1 MNVREHQLA
10 LDVIKRYI
18 QLKEQL
24 QIEVPHL
31 VFRFTRAELISI
43 MKWKY
48 AGPALEAYDLES
60 MSDTELSKAVGS
72 ESEILEYFIE
82 KWERRIQLTPT
93 LNLEETRSFFTKHE
107 IESHYLNF
115 KPIDEW
121 DEYDQS
127 NFYGLILKH
136 GKAKKVFAIFMAD
149 VSDDEL
155 HAVTTQPSYFFE
167 TYQEAE
173 EELEKIL
180 EERGYAPEEL
190 KIKSLFKIN

>member
-1 MNVREHQLA
+1 MNIREHQLA
-10 LDVIKRYI
+10 LDVMKKYI
-18 QLKEQL
+18 QVKEQL
-24 QIEVPHL
+24 KTETTQL
-31 VFRFTRAELISI
+31 LFRFTRAELISI

-48 AGPALEAYDLES
+48 AGQALEAHDLEA
-60 MSDTELSKAVGS
+60 MTDTELASAVGT

-93 LNLEETRSFFTKHE
+93 LNLEETRSFFTRHE

-121 DEYDQS
+121 DAYDQS
-127 NFYGLILKH
+127 NFYHLILKH
-136 GKAKKVFAIFMAD
+136 GKAKKVYAIFMAD
-149 VSDDEL
+149 VNDEDL
-155 HAVTTQPSYFFE
+155 HAVTTQPSYFFD

-173 EELEKIL
+173 EELAKIL
-180 EERGYAPEEL
+180 EERGFEPDEL